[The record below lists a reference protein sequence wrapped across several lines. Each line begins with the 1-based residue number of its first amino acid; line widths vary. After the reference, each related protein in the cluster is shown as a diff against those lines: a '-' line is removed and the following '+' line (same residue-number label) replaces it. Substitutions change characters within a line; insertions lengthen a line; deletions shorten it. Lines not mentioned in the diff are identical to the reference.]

1 MNKDII
7 FRFDFVFSYW
17 IFVWYLLYEFK
28 YVKYSPKLA
37 LIIGLSINLVV
48 MLIMVYYNNSLRN
61 ILLFFIVQIFLKI
74 IPLWRLR
81 NNNIYDFKS
90 LIILYIIY
98 IVWLFIH
105 NKNSYMF
112 YKIQLE
118 YIKKNKEIGPITHF
132 INNLNK

>member
-1 MNKDII
+1 M
-7 FRFDFVFSYW
+7 
-17 IFVWYLLYEFK
+17 LYEFK

-37 LIIGLSINLVV
+37 LIIGLSINLFV
-48 MLIMVYYNNSLRN
+48 MLIMFYYNNSLRN
-61 ILLFFIVQIFLKI
+61 IILFFIVQIFLKI

-98 IVWLFIH
+98 LIWLFI
-105 NKNSYMF
+105 NNTNSYML
-112 YKIQLE
+112 YIIQLE

-132 INNLNK
+132 INNLNKYEQM